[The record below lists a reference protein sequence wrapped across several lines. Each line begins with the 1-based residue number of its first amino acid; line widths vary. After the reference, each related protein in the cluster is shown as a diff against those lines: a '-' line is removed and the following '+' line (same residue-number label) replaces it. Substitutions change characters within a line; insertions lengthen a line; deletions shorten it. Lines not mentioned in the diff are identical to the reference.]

1 MKNNKSIE
9 TLRAFPEEYLKDF
22 KLFIASPYFNTN
34 KKLITL
40 YDLIYKARPDFN
52 DNLLIKENLF
62 KKLYPGKTYNQQVI
76 KNLFTQFNDLLEEFI
91 TVSEFKKNPNDAV
104 YYKLKFFQGTHK
116 EEFEKYAKT
125 ELSALE
131 DSDLSTQDK
140 IKNKLKIFELYSGF
154 YYRTSLHDKVLDY
167 EIYTAIEIAKYSMI
181 KIIEFAYIIMNYS
194 FFYDSKVNKE
204 FFKVVVSGINFDRII
219 KDLQKL
225 NLNDKDLI
233 YINIMYYAYLLLS
246 DKKSEDLFNEMKK
259 LIYDN
264 HKMFS
269 DYDLKTFWD
278 LLNVTW
284 FVGLNKNDTES
295 LRVLLEFD
303 KFFLSTIDFPLKDEK
318 YINYSEFISIFS
330 HAKKLEDWDWAK
342 QFINKYSKFLEEE
355 TRNNTE
361 NFVMG
366 QCLMGENK
374 FEEAANRFMK
384 IELNEVMLNI
394 DVKVFLIECYYEL
407 GYYEQVYSAI
417 DAINHYLKENKDA
430 RLYIKRKRLK
440 PFIAFLKE
448 LVKIKSTNSKLDYV
462 FQKQFENEPRFMER
476 IWIAKKINELK

>member
-9 TLRAFPEEYLKDF
+9 ILRTFSEDYLKDF
-22 KLFIASPYFNTN
+22 KLFIASPYYNTN
-34 KKLITL
+34 KKLIKL
-40 YDLIYKARPDFN
+40 YDLLYKARPDFN
-52 DNLLIKENLF
+52 DDFLIKENLF

-91 TVSEFKKNPNDAV
+91 ILTEFKKDEAEQK
-104 YYKLKFFQGTHK
+104 YYKLKFFQGNHK
-116 EEFEKYAKT
+116 EEFEKYAKA
-125 ELSALE
+125 ELIHLE
-131 DSDLSTQDK
+131 ENNISTQEK
-140 IKNKLKIFELYSGF
+140 IKNKLKILELYSGF

-167 EIYTAIEIAKYSMI
+167 EIYNAIEAAKYSMI
-181 KIIEFAYIIMNYS
+181 KIIEHAYVIMNYS
-194 FFYDSKVNKE
+194 LFYDSKINTDL
-204 FFKVVVSGINFDRII
+204 FKIIVSGINFDRII

-225 NLNDKDLI
+225 NLKDKDLI
-233 YINIMYYAYLLLS
+233 FINIMYYAYILLS
-246 DKKSEDLFNEMKK
+246 DKKSEAVFNEMKK
-259 LIYDN
+259 LIYN
-264 HKMFS
+264 NYKMFN

-278 LLNVTW
+278 ILNVTW
-284 FVGLNKNDTES
+284 FVGLNKNDIES
-295 LRVLLEFD
+295 LKVLLELD
-303 KFFLSTIDFPLKDEK
+303 KFFLNIIEFPLKNEK

-374 FEEAANRFMK
+374 FDEAVNRFMK

-394 DVKVFLIECYYEL
+394 DVKIFIIECYYEL
-407 GYYEQVYSAI
+407 GYYEQIYSAM

-430 RLYIKRKRLK
+430 RLYIKRKKLK
-440 PFIAFLKE
+440 PFMAYLKE
-448 LVKIKSTNSKLDYV
+448 LVKTKSANNKLDYV
-462 FQKQFENEPRFMER
+462 LKKQFENEPRFIER
-476 IWIAKKINELK
+476 GWIEKKINELN